1 MRGILALEDG
11 TVFVGQAFGARATV
25 VGEVVFNTA
34 MTGYQEILTDPSYR
48 GQMVVMTCPHIGNVG
63 INDEDVESDR
73 PQVAAFIVRALSP
86 VVSNWRAQETLDAY
100 LARHGVPGLS
110 EVDTRALTRLIRTKG
125 AMKGA
130 LSTEEDVDPE
140 ALVEMARAWEGL
152 EGRDMVRAVTC
163 AAPYAWTEGSGRW
176 QPHGFRPDPEPRRH
190 VVVYDFGVKRSI
202 LRRLVDRGCRV
213 TVVPAYTPAEEVLRM
228 RPDGIVLSNGPGD
241 PAGLPGIVSTV
252 QQLLET
258 GIPMFGICLGHQL
271 IAQAIGARTYK
282 LPFGHHGSNH
292 PVRDEATGRVQI
304 TAQNHNYAVDPGTL
318 DRRRAVITHVNLND
332 GTVEGLALT
341 DRPVFSVQYHPEAN
355 PGPHDA
361 DPLFDR
367 WIQVIGQGSTTA

>member
-1 MRGILALEDG
+1 MQGILALEDG
-11 TVFVGQAFGARATV
+11 TVFIGRGFGARATV

-63 INDEDVESDR
+63 VNEEDVESDR

-86 VVSNWRAQETLDAY
+86 AVSNWRAKESLDAY
-100 LARHGVPGLS
+100 LARHGVPGLQGI
-110 EVDTRALTRLIRTKG
+110 DTRALTRLIRTKG

-130 LSTEEDVDPE
+130 LSTEEGIDPE

-152 EGRDMVRAVTC
+152 EGRDVVREVTC
-163 AAPYAWTEGSGRW
+163 AAPYEWTEGSGRW
-176 QPHGFRPDPEPRRH
+176 QPYGFHPDPEPRYH

-213 TVVPAYTPAEEVLRM
+213 TVVPAYTPANEALRLQ
-228 RPDGIVLSNGPGD
+228 PDGILLSNGPGD
-241 PAGLPGIVSTV
+241 PAGLLGIVNTV
-252 QQLLET
+252 RRLLET

-292 PVRDEATGRVQI
+292 PVREEATGRVRI
-304 TAQNHNYAVDPGTL
+304 TAQNHNYAVDPDTL
-318 DRRRAVITHVNLND
+318 NPREAIITHINLND
-332 GTVEGLALT
+332 GTVEGLALR

-361 DPLFDR
+361 DPLFDQWVQR
-367 WIQVIGQGSTTA
+367 LGNE

>member
-11 TVFVGQAFGARATV
+11 TVFIGRGFGARATV

-63 INDEDVESDR
+63 VNEEDVESDR

-86 VVSNWRAQETLDAY
+86 AVSNWRAKESLDAY
-100 LARHGVPGLS
+100 LARHGVPGLQGI
-110 EVDTRALTRLIRTKG
+110 DTRALTRLIRTKG

-130 LSTEEDVDPE
+130 LSTEEGIDPE

-152 EGRDMVRAVTC
+152 EGRDVVREVTC
-163 AAPYAWTEGSGRW
+163 AAPYEWTEGSGRW
-176 QPHGFRPDPEPRRH
+176 QPYGFHPDPEPRYH

-213 TVVPAYTPAEEVLRM
+213 TVVPAYTPADEALRL
-228 RPDGIVLSNGPGD
+228 RPDGILLSNGPGD
-241 PAGLPGIVSTV
+241 PAGLPGIVNTV
-252 QQLLET
+252 RRLLET

-292 PVRDEATGRVQI
+292 PVREEATSRVRI
-304 TAQNHNYAVDPGTL
+304 TAQNHNYAVDPDTL
-318 DRRRAVITHVNLND
+318 NPREAIITHINLND
-332 GTVEGLALT
+332 GTVEGLALR

-361 DPLFDR
+361 DPLFDQWVQR
-367 WIQVIGQGSTTA
+367 LGNE

>member
-11 TVFVGQAFGARATV
+11 TVFVGRAFGARATV

-48 GQMVVMTCPHIGNVG
+48 GQMVVMTCTQIGNVG
-63 INDEDVESDR
+63 VNEEDVESDR

-86 VVSNWRAQETLDAY
+86 MVSNWRATESLEDY
-100 LARHGVPGLS
+100 LARHGIPGLS
-110 EVDTRALTRLIRTKG
+110 EVDTRALTRRIRVKG
-125 AMKGA
+125 VMKGA
-130 LSTEEDVDPE
+130 LSTEEDADPE
-140 ALVEMARAWEGL
+140 ALVEMARSWEGL
-152 EGRDMVRAVTC
+152 EGRDMVREVTC
-163 AAPYAWTEGSGRW
+163 SAPYPWSEGSGRW
-176 QPHGFRPDPEPRRH
+176 QPHGFHPDPHPRRH

-213 TVVPAYTPAEEVLRM
+213 TVVPADTPAGEVLRLQ
-228 RPDGIVLSNGPGD
+228 PDGIVLSNGPGD
-241 PAGLPGIVSTV
+241 PAGLPGIVETV
-252 QQLLET
+252 RQLLET
-258 GIPMFGICLGHQL
+258 GIPIFGICLGHQL

-292 PVRDEATGRVQI
+292 PVREEATGRVRI
-304 TAQNHNYAVDPGTL
+304 TAQNHNYAVDPDTI
-318 DRRRAVITHVNLND
+318 DPRRAIITHVNLND
-332 GTVEGLALT
+332 GTVEGLALR

-361 DPLFDR
+361 DPLFDQ
-367 WIQVIGQGSTTA
+367 WVKGLGESGKG

>member
-11 TVFVGQAFGARATV
+11 TVFIGRGFGARATV

-63 INDEDVESDR
+63 VNEEDVESDR

-86 VVSNWRAQETLDAY
+86 AVSNWRAKESLDAY
-100 LARHGVPGLS
+100 LARHGVPGLQGI
-110 EVDTRALTRLIRTKG
+110 DTRALTRLIRTKG

-130 LSTEEDVDPE
+130 LSTEEGIDPE

-152 EGRDMVRAVTC
+152 EGRDVVREVTC
-163 AAPYAWTEGSGRW
+163 AAPYEWTEGSGRW
-176 QPHGFRPDPEPRRH
+176 QPYGFHPDPEPRYH

-213 TVVPAYTPAEEVLRM
+213 TVVPAYTPADEALRL
-228 RPDGIVLSNGPGD
+228 RPDGILLSNGPGD
-241 PAGLPGIVSTV
+241 PAGLPGIVNTV
-252 QQLLET
+252 RRLLET

-292 PVRDEATGRVQI
+292 PVREEATGRVRI
-304 TAQNHNYAVDPGTL
+304 TAQNHNYAVDPDTL
-318 DRRRAVITHVNLND
+318 NPREAIITHINLND
-332 GTVEGLALT
+332 GTVEGLALR

-361 DPLFDR
+361 DPLFDQWVQR
-367 WIQVIGQGSTTA
+367 LGNE

>member
-11 TVFVGQAFGARATV
+11 TVFIGRGFGARATV

-63 INDEDVESDR
+63 VNEEDVESDR

-86 VVSNWRAQETLDAY
+86 AVSNWRAKESLDAY
-100 LARHGVPGLS
+100 LARHGVPGLHGI
-110 EVDTRALTRLIRTKG
+110 DTRALTRLIRTKG

-130 LSTEEDVDPE
+130 LSTEEGIDPE

-152 EGRDMVRAVTC
+152 EGRDVVREVTC
-163 AAPYAWTEGSGRW
+163 AAPYEWTEGSGCW
-176 QPHGFRPDPEPRRH
+176 QPYGFHPDPEPRYH

-213 TVVPAYTPAEEVLRM
+213 TVVPAYTPADEVLRLQ
-228 RPDGIVLSNGPGD
+228 PDGILLSNGPGD
-241 PAGLPGIVSTV
+241 PAGLPGIVNTV
-252 QQLLET
+252 RRLLET

-292 PVRDEATGRVQI
+292 PVREEATGRVRI
-304 TAQNHNYAVDPGTL
+304 TAQNHNYAVDPDTL
-318 DRRRAVITHVNLND
+318 NPREAIITHINLND
-332 GTVEGLALT
+332 GTVEGLALR

-361 DPLFDR
+361 DPLFDQWVQR
-367 WIQVIGQGSTTA
+367 LGSE

>member
-11 TVFVGQAFGARATV
+11 TVFIGRGFGARATV

-63 INDEDVESDR
+63 VNEEDVESDR

-86 VVSNWRAQETLDAY
+86 AVSNWRAKESLDAY
-100 LARHGVPGLS
+100 LARHGVPGLQGI
-110 EVDTRALTRLIRTKG
+110 DTRALTRLIRTKG

-130 LSTEEDVDPE
+130 LSTEEGIDPE

-152 EGRDMVRAVTC
+152 EGRDVVREVTC
-163 AAPYAWTEGSGRW
+163 AAPYEWTEGSGRW
-176 QPHGFRPDPEPRRH
+176 QPYGFHPDPEPRYH

-213 TVVPAYTPAEEVLRM
+213 TVVPAYTPADEVLRLQ
-228 RPDGIVLSNGPGD
+228 PDGILLSNGPGD
-241 PAGLPGIVSTV
+241 PAGLPGIVNTV
-252 QQLLET
+252 RRLLET
-258 GIPMFGICLGHQL
+258 GIPMLGICLGHQL

-292 PVRDEATGRVQI
+292 PVREEATGRVRI
-304 TAQNHNYAVDPGTL
+304 TAQNHNYAVDPDTL
-318 DRRRAVITHVNLND
+318 NPREAIITHINLND
-332 GTVEGLALT
+332 GTVEGLALR

-361 DPLFDR
+361 DPLFDQWVQR
-367 WIQVIGQGSTTA
+367 LGNE

>member
-11 TVFVGQAFGARATV
+11 TVFIGRGFGARATV

-63 INDEDVESDR
+63 VNEEDVESDR

-86 VVSNWRAQETLDAY
+86 AVSNWRAKESLDAY
-100 LARHGVPGLS
+100 LARHGVPGLQGI
-110 EVDTRALTRLIRTKG
+110 DTRALTRLIRTKG

-130 LSTEEDVDPE
+130 LSTEEGIDPE

-152 EGRDMVRAVTC
+152 EGRDVVREVTC
-163 AAPYAWTEGSGRW
+163 AAPYEWTEGSGRW
-176 QPHGFRPDPEPRRH
+176 QPYGFHPDPEPRYH

-213 TVVPAYTPAEEVLRM
+213 TVVPAYTPANEALRL
-228 RPDGIVLSNGPGD
+228 RPDGILLSNGPGD
-241 PAGLPGIVSTV
+241 PAGLPGIVNTV
-252 QQLLET
+252 RRLLET

-292 PVRDEATGRVQI
+292 PVREEATGRVRI
-304 TAQNHNYAVDPGTL
+304 TAQNHNYAVDPDTL
-318 DRRRAVITHVNLND
+318 NPREAIITHINLND
-332 GTVEGLALT
+332 GTVEGLALR

-361 DPLFDR
+361 DPLFDQWVQR
-367 WIQVIGQGSTTA
+367 LGNE

>member
-11 TVFVGQAFGARATV
+11 TVFVGRAFGARATV

-48 GQMVVMTCPHIGNVG
+48 GQMVVMTCTQIGNVG
-63 INDEDVESDR
+63 VNAEDVESDR
-73 PQVAAFIVRALSP
+73 PQVTAFIVRALSP
-86 VVSNWRAQETLDAY
+86 VASNWRAAESLGNY
-100 LARHGVPGLS
+100 LARHGIPGLS
-110 EVDTRALTRLIRTKG
+110 EVDTRALTRLIRTRG

-130 LSTEEDVDPE
+130 LSTEEGADPE
-140 ALVEMARAWEGL
+140 ALVEMARSWEGL
-152 EGRDMVRAVTC
+152 EGRDMVREVTC
-163 AAPYAWTEGSGRW
+163 SAPYEWSEGSGCW
-176 QPHGFRPDPEPRRH
+176 QPHGFNPDPHPRRH

-213 TVVPAYTPAEEVLRM
+213 TVVPADTPAGEVLRLQ
-228 RPDGIVLSNGPGD
+228 PDGIVLSNGPGD
-241 PAGLPGIVSTV
+241 PAGLPGIVETV
-252 QQLLET
+252 RQLLEAR
-258 GIPMFGICLGHQL
+258 IPIFGICLGHQL

-292 PVRDEATGRVQI
+292 PVREEATGRVRI
-304 TAQNHNYAVDPGTL
+304 TAQNHNYAVDPDTI
-318 DRRRAVITHVNLND
+318 DPQRAIITHVNLND
-332 GTVEGLALT
+332 GTVEGLALR

-361 DPLFDR
+361 DPLFDQ
-367 WIQVIGQGSTTA
+367 WVKGLGESGKG